1 MQKIIL
7 NGTLILDEND
17 LERMNYLIKDLA
29 TSEVTSI
36 TDILDTIDNSE
47 SIDKLV
53 RIYGRVYNSGETF
66 YGFGKLINH
75 HIDSI
80 KDKCKIEGY
89 YLCNCNF
96 AIERKLYEL
105 SENNSMVEITLEDYS
120 DSIGEYIGDND
131 TGNSGGIYNDTSQK
145 M

>member
-1 MQKIIL
+1 
-7 NGTLILDEND
+7 
-17 LERMNYLIKDLA
+17 MNYLVKDLA
-29 TSEVTSI
+29 TKKETSV

-53 RIYGRVYNSGETF
+53 RIFGRVYESGETF

-96 AIERKLYEL
+96 AVERKLYEL
-105 SENNSMVEITLEDYS
+105 SENNSNVEIVLEDYS
-120 DSIGEYIGDND
+120 DSIGEYINNGDDD
-131 TGNSGGIYNDTSQK
+131 TGSSGGIYNDTSQLF
-145 M
+145 